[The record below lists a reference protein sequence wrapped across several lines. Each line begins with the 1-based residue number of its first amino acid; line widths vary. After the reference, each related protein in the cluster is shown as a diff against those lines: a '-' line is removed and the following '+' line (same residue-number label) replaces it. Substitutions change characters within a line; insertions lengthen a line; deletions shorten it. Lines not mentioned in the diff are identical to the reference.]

1 MSYEINLSEELYG
14 WTINQP
20 HPSHRHVTPYIV
32 ITTHAD
38 NLGIEYYDRDAAIG
52 LYISRI
58 RGIFDRI
65 GVRLSADACT
75 AYVPDQPHYAAAYAL
90 ITRAILIDIDAII
103 RAYED
108 DGWVVTPTGSVIGPD
123 EWEAFADDMTPETD
137 DAPNLYAQVTSDPGG
152 TRQQIT
158 DLYAAAYRTTYGKT
172 WGPYSEEQ
180 S

>member
-1 MSYEINLSEELYG
+1 MTYKIDLSEELYG
-14 WTINQP
+14 WAIEQH
-20 HPSHRHVTPYIV
+20 HPSTAYITPYIV
-32 ITTHAD
+32 ITTHAA
-38 NLGIEYYDRDAAIG
+38 NMGIEYYDRDAAIS

-58 RGIFDRI
+58 RSIFGLID
-65 GVRLSADACT
+65 VRLSADACT

-108 DGWVVTPTGSVIGPD
+108 DGWVVTPTGSVIDPE
-123 EWEAFADDMTPETD
+123 EWEAFTDNFSPEDDD
-137 DAPNLYAQVTSDPGG
+137 SINLYAQITRRPGG

-158 DLYAAAYRTTYGKT
+158 DHYAEAYRKAYGKT

-180 S
+180 A